1 MTQELRFDKILVGRE
16 SPQNNCKGPDGE
28 RLVPATTVDASSARL
43 RKDAHFF
50 VSLVGRH
57 TNAYGWVASLAQPMT
72 PEELLAADRASL
84 RGKLGDDAE
93 IEMPPLEW
101 YVSYLRSVG
110 KRKADEPMACHWR
123 DVRGPGVNRRELS
136 VHKVIFHD
144 QES

>member
-110 KRKADEPMACHWR
+110 KRKADEPMACQ
-123 DVRGPGVNRRELS
+123 GTL
-136 VHKVIFHD
+136 
-144 QES
+144 